1 MKRYA
6 IAAAYVVISL
16 AVIAALVR
24 LYTDAR
30 SEAQRQASNVESLT
44 RQVRRF
50 TVADSLHAATTQAL
64 RLRVSELES
73 VRAADAA
80 TIAALQVRPKDV
92 REIVTTVTE
101 VRDTVIYLLRDSCI
115 EYRDRWCD
123 FRACLTDSTLTYTV
137 RDSLTAIVHVE
148 YQRRFLFF
156 RWRPRYAATV
166 VSRNP
171 HSEAIAEAVVI
182 ER

>member
-30 SEAQRQASNVESLT
+30 SEVQRQASNVESLT

-50 TVADSLHAATTQAL
+50 TVTDSLHAATTQAL

-101 VRDTVIYLLRDSCI
+101 VRDTVIYLLRDS
-115 EYRDRWCD
+115 
-123 FRACLTDSTLTYTV
+123 
-137 RDSLTAIVHVE
+137 LTAVVHVE

-156 RWRPRYAATV
+156 RWRPRYVATV